1 PKYKAGLESFAR
13 ITSTGITGA
22 TYEGIKEG
30 IKKEE
35 MPTPQE
41 LLKYGAE
48 WAVFETVLQSLGY
61 TARFVNALRKS
72 KGNTVDKVNS
82 VIKKVNLQ
90 ENNPET
96 LKKQLDEAMN
106 EVFAAEKPKPK
117 AEVEGVKKA
126 VEKPEKKGNLP
137 ETQPETKK
145 VPEQKQTPEAKQKNE
160 VKEFEQKV
168 ENKETS
174 KIQNKID

>member
-1 PKYKAGLESFAR
+1 PE
-13 ITSTGITGA
+13 
-22 TYEGIKEG
+22 
-30 IKKEE
+30 
-35 MPTPQE
+35 E

-106 EVFAAEKPKPK
+106 EVFQKKTQKKGQDVHDLPEGSVFRKPEDIRIGSEGGK
-117 AEVEGVKKA
+117 ATA
-126 VEKPEKKGNLP
+126 SISVEKNGAFYPEKIEL
-137 ETQPETKK
+137 TK
-145 VPEQKQTPEAKQKNE
+145 EEKQLIDASNSWDKAGDSKEASNFAE
-160 VKEFEQKV
+160 E
-168 ENKETS
+168 
-174 KIQNKID
+174 

>member
-35 MPTPQE
+35 LPSPEE

-106 EVFAAEKPKPK
+106 EVFQKKTQKKGQDVHDLPEGSVFRKPEDIRIGSEGGK
-117 AEVEGVKKA
+117 ATA
-126 VEKPEKKGNLP
+126 SISVEKNGAFYP
-137 ETQPETKK
+137 
-145 VPEQKQTPEAKQKNE
+145 
-160 VKEFEQKV
+160 
-168 ENKETS
+168 
-174 KIQNKID
+174 